1 MSSSLTPFK
10 PSISNTALTG
20 ELWAGINRHTIR
32 TDPAAGFYV
41 DKRFNLPSVYATTV
55 AQDGIY
61 PFLDTSDTIR
71 GGTSILGG
79 GLTFTTAATDNNS
92 PTIQWGGT
100 TAGCFHL
107 SRTTPKDFAM
117 EVVFRVGTI
126 IETGV
131 LIGLGEPGMAANDG
145 CLVDDTGAMADKSF
159 IGFRGPMHAST
170 LTFAGNYRKN
180 GQAEVSA
187 AASALVPS
195 VDTWY
200 SLGLRYR
207 VRGGASSGGHTL
219 EWWVNGS
226 KVKSLDVDN
235 TTAVPTAT
243 CPLDSYLSP
252 VICLKT
258 GAAAAKNI
266 TLRSVQVYQ
275 VL

>member
-1 MSSSLTPFK
+1 MSSSLSPFK
-10 PSISNTALTG
+10 PTISNTSLTA

-32 TDPAAGFYV
+32 NDPSAGFYV

-61 PFLDTSDTIR
+61 PFLDSGDTIR
-71 GGTSILGG
+71 GAVALLGG

-117 EVVFRVGTI
+117 EVIFQVGTI
-126 IETGV
+126 VETGV
-131 LIGLGEPGMAANDG
+131 LIGLGEPGMAADNG
-145 CLVDDTGAMADKSF
+145 CLADDTGAIADKNF

-170 LTFAGNYRKN
+170 LTIAGTYKKS
-180 GQAEVSA
+180 GQTEVSA
-187 AASALVPS
+187 AAAALVPS
-195 VDTWY
+195 ITTWY

-207 VRGGASSGGHTL
+207 VRGGTSSGGHTL
-219 EWWVNGS
+219 EWWVNGAR
-226 KVKSLDVDN
+226 VKSLDVDN
-235 TTAVPTAT
+235 TTTVPTAT
-243 CPLDSYLSP
+243 CPLDAYLSP
-252 VICLKT
+252 VICVKA
-258 GAAAAKNI
+258 GAAAAKSL
-266 TLRSVQVYQ
+266 TLRSVQAYQ